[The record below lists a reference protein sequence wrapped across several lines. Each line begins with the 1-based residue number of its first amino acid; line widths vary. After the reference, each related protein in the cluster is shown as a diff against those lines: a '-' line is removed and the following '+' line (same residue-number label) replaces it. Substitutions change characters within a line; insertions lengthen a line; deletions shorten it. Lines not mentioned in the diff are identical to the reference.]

1 MHYQNSISPLR
12 HRSKPRAIALCLTPC
27 VAAIQL
33 LLTAPVMAQ
42 SAFIDLGVPSGGNAS
57 AGYAASADGGVVVG
71 YQNDA
76 TSGSTEAFR
85 WTQAGGFAGL
95 GSLNTGG
102 YSKAF
107 GVSAD
112 GNVVVGEGEDGAAGF
127 RVRAFRWTQAGG
139 LVSLGTLNAGPTSY
153 AHATNADG
161 SVVVGYSEDG
171 SAVNR
176 ARAFRWT
183 QAMGM
188 VSLGPLNGGL
198 ISYARG
204 VNADGSVV
212 VGYATDGNAGNAY
225 RAFRWVQGGAMVSL
239 GVLNGGGTSFAEGV
253 NADGSVVVG
262 GSADGN
268 AGNRSRAFRWTQ
280 AGGMLNLGV
289 LNGGNYSSAAAV
301 SADGSVVV
309 GVAVDGTA
317 AAPDRAFRWTQAGGL
332 LTVEQWLRN
341 GGVPVP
347 VDVTEKA
354 YGVSADGSVVVGT
367 LNNNHAFIARLGSS
381 PNNGPPTN
389 SPPSN
394 GGIIDL
400 VNYQGSLAG
409 AGNVTSLALN
419 GAEMV
424 MHGAHGSPM
433 RGRVAAGQSAFWAN
447 GDVGDNGHDRF
458 GGSLSS
464 AEVGLAHSWGNG
476 LQGNIAL
483 GHQSETQ
490 GLELGGE
497 TRMRGT
503 YVMPE
508 LIWQATDSLYATF
521 SGYYQRGSAS
531 VRRGYWNAGVTDYSR
546 GDAGTEVI
554 GLRARLDWLDAWKLG
569 EANLTPYTSLTAT
582 RAKVDG
588 YTETGGGFPARWDGR
603 SESATVLRAGVDAV
617 LPVGGNVSLLGR
629 LELANRFQGAGS
641 TATGEILG
649 LSGFGVGGQEQRK
662 SWLRTGV
669 GVEGKLGQAGTVSLM
684 LNATTQGSAPAYWLA
699 AGYRMSF

>member
-1 MHYQNSISPLR
+1 VRPT
-12 HRSKPRAIALCLTPC
+12 ALAQYLTPC
-27 VAAIQL
+27 VAAIHL
-33 LLTAPVMAQ
+33 LLAESAMAQ
-42 SAFIDLGVPSGGNAS
+42 TGIIDTGRLNGGSSSTAVFISG
-57 AGYAASADGGVVVG
+57 DGGVM
-71 YQNDA
+71 
-76 TSGSTEAFR
+76 
-85 WTQAGGFAGL
+85 AGTAGDGFA
-95 GSLNTGG
+95 
-102 YSKAF
+102 
-107 GVSAD
+107 AD
-112 GNVVVGEGEDGAAGF
+112 AG
-127 RVRAFRWTQAGG
+127 RAFRWTQAGG
-139 LVSLGTLNAGPTSY
+139 IVSLGVLNGGASSY
-153 AHATNADG
+153 ANGGSADGSVVVGNADDGAAANANRAFRWTQAGGMVSLGALNGGFSSDAYAANADG
-161 SVVVGYSEDG
+161 SVVVGYANDG
-171 SAVNR
+171 AVN
-176 ARAFRWT
+176 ANRAFRWT
-183 QAMGM
+183 QAGGMVGLGVLNGGGDSFAVAVNADGSVVVGQATDGAAGYKNRAMRWTQAGGM
-188 VSLGPLNGGL
+188 VSLGVLNAGPF
-198 ISYARG
+198 SYATG

-212 VGYATDGNAGNAY
+212 VGAGADGNFNNNI
-225 RAFRWVQGGAMVSL
+225 RAFRWTQGGGMIGL
-239 GVLNGGGTSFAEGV
+239 GVLNGGA
-253 NADGSVVVG
+253 
-262 GSADGN
+262 
-268 AGNRSRAFRWTQ
+268 
-280 AGGMLNLGV
+280 
-289 LNGGNYSSAAAV
+289 YSSA
-301 SADGSVVV
+301 
-309 GVAVDGTA
+309 
-317 AAPDRAFRWTQAGGL
+317 
-332 LTVEQWLRN
+332 N
-341 GGVPVP
+341 
-347 VDVTEKA
+347 
-354 YGVSADGSVVVGT
+354 GVSADGSVVVGLAT
-367 LNNNHAFIARLGSS
+367 NGAAANINRAFRWTQATGLQTVEQWLRDGGLAVPVDVTNEAYGVSANGGVVVGRLNNGNAFVARLT
-381 PNNGPPTN
+381 PPPVN
-389 SPPSN
+389 SPPSSN
-394 GGIIDL
+394 PPSGSGMMDV

-458 GGSLSS
+458 GGNLSS
-464 AEVGLAHSWGNG
+464 VEVGLAHSWGNG

-617 LPVGGNVSLLGR
+617 LPVSGNVNLLGR
-629 LELANRFQGAGS
+629 VELANRFQGAGS

>member
-1 MHYQNSISPLR
+1 MRNT
-12 HRSKPRAIALCLTPC
+12 PRPHPAATMPWRFKNGSLALCLTPC

-33 LLTAPVMAQ
+33 LLAAPVMAQ
-42 SAFIDLGVPSGGNAS
+42 DGLVEIGLLSGGTQSNA
-57 AGYAASADGGVVVG
+57 YAI
-71 YQNDA
+71 
-76 TSGSTEAFR
+76 T
-85 WTQAGGFAGL
+85 
-95 GSLNTGG
+95 
-102 YSKAF
+102 
-107 GVSAD
+107 
-112 GNVVVGEGEDGAAGF
+112 
-127 RVRAFRWTQAGG
+127 
-139 LVSLGTLNAGPTSY
+139 P
-153 AHATNADG
+153 DG
-161 SVVVGYSEDG
+161 SVVVGYSYGTDQR
-171 SAVNR
+171 AV
-176 ARAFRWT
+176 RWT
-183 QAMGM
+183 QAGGM
-188 VSLGPLNGGL
+188 VSLGTLNGGTF
-198 ISYARG
+198 STAQA

-212 VGYATDGNAGNAY
+212 VGTTADGAAGNLD
-225 RAFRWVQGGAMVSL
+225 RAFRWTQGGGMLSLGTLNGGTYSNGNGLSADGRVVVGRTGDGAAGNMGRAFRWTQSGGMVSL
-239 GVLNGGGTSFAEGV
+239 GTLNGGMDSYASAV
-253 NADGSVVVG
+253 SADGSVVVG
-262 GSADGN
+262 NSQDG
-268 AGNRSRAFRWTQ
+268 AAVFYRAFRWTQ
-280 AGGMLNLGV
+280 AGGMLSLGS
-289 LNGGNYSSAAAV
+289 LNGGGSSYAIGV

-309 GVAVDGTA
+309 GYGDDAGA
-317 AAPDRAFRWTQAGGL
+317 GFNNRAFRWTQADGMVSLGSLNGGGSSYAIGVSGDGNVVVGNANDGAAGNINRAFRWTRAGGL

-341 GGVPVP
+341 GGVVVP
-347 VDVTEKA
+347 MDVTDA
-354 YGVSADGSVVVGT
+354 ATATSADGNVVVGQ
-367 LNNNHAFIARLGSS
+367 LVNGRAFIARLT
-381 PNNGPPTN
+381 PQ
-389 SPPSN
+389 
-394 GGIIDL
+394 GGGMIDV
-400 VNYQGSLAG
+400 VNYQDSLAG

-458 GGSLSS
+458 GGNLSS
-464 AEVGLAHSWGNG
+464 AEIGLAHSWGNG
-476 LQGNIAL
+476 LQGNLAL

-508 LIWQATDSLYATF
+508 LVWQATDSLYATF

-603 SESATVLRAGVDAV
+603 SESATVLRAGMDAV
-617 LPVGGNVSLLGR
+617 LPVSGNVNLLGR

-649 LSGFGVGGQEQRK
+649 LSGFGVGGQAQRK

>member
-1 MHYQNSISPLR
+1 MVN
-12 HRSKPRAIALCLTPC
+12 
-27 VAAIQL
+27 
-33 LLTAPVMAQ
+33 
-42 SAFIDLGVPSGGNAS
+42 LGVLNGGNNS
-57 AGYAASADGGVVVG
+57 TSYGVSADGSVVVG
-71 YQNDA
+71 TSNDGA
-76 TSGSTEAFR
+76 AGFNSRAFR
-85 WTQAGGFAGL
+85 WTQAGGMVSLGVLNGGL
-95 GSLNTGG
+95 HSD
-102 YSKAF
+102 AR
-107 GVSAD
+107 GVNAD
-112 GNVVVGEGEDGAAGF
+112 GGVVIGNAKDGAAANVDSAFRWTQAGGMVSLGMLNGGNYSSAYSVSGDGSVVVGQASDGAVGN
-127 RVRAFRWTQAGG
+127 VGRAFRWTQAGG
-139 LVSLGTLNAGPTSY
+139 LV
-153 AHATNADG
+153 
-161 SVVVGYSEDG
+161 
-171 SAVNR
+171 
-176 ARAFRWT
+176 
-183 QAMGM
+183 
-188 VSLGPLNGGL
+188 
-198 ISYARG
+198 
-204 VNADGSVV
+204 
-212 VGYATDGNAGNAY
+212 
-225 RAFRWVQGGAMVSL
+225 
-239 GVLNGGGTSFAEGV
+239 
-253 NADGSVVVG
+253 
-262 GSADGN
+262 
-268 AGNRSRAFRWTQ
+268 
-280 AGGMLNLGV
+280 
-289 LNGGNYSSAAAV
+289 
-301 SADGSVVV
+301 
-309 GVAVDGTA
+309 
-317 AAPDRAFRWTQAGGL
+317 
-332 LTVEQWLRN
+332 TVEQWLRN

-347 VDVTEKA
+347 VDVTDSA
-354 YGVSADGSVVVGT
+354 YGVSANGSVVVGQ
-367 LNNNHAFIARLGSS
+367 LGNGRAFIARLT
-381 PNNGPPTN
+381 PPPVN
-389 SPPSN
+389 SPPSSNPSSN
-394 GGIIDL
+394 GPPASSGMIDV

-424 MHGAHGSPM
+424 MHGAHGSPT
-433 RGRVAAGQSAFWAN
+433 RGRVDAGQSAFWAN

-546 GDAGTEVI
+546 GDTGTEVI